1 MKEPL
6 SVQSVIDEL
15 VDIYPIEKLVL
26 FGSRAVGDFDPRSD
40 FDIAVFAPELC
51 KKKFSKLRLDA
62 AESRTLY
69 WVSLVHFESNPPALQ
84 ERIVSQGVVIY
95 ERS

>member
-15 VDIYPIEKLVL
+15 VDLYPIEKLVL

-40 FDIAVFAPELC
+40 FDIAVFAPKLC
-51 KKKFSKLRLDA
+51 RKKFSRLRLDA
-62 AESRTLY
+62 ADRKRFRCEGQPFHKQLDNQRE
-69 WVSLVHFESNPPALQ
+69 V
-84 ERIVSQGVVIY
+84 
-95 ERS
+95 